1 MKKEKHELI
10 LEGVKYFA
18 EVDVVEKSDAKNI
31 AEMYSLWNKL
41 SSNLS
46 EYGCRRLN
54 FPEISELIFCLVF
67 ECWRANNIKGIKD
80 HSSFDCYNPKTH
92 ARIQVKATSVA
103 DDLTSFGPKSVWD
116 ELYFMDFFSNNRYDG
131 SFTVYLIP
139 NEEVYNFKMNKNQ
152 TFKDQQKEGRRPRFH
167 MKKDLIKPLGLKPI
181 GSYNIYEL

>member
-10 LEGVKYFA
+10 LDGVKYFA

-103 DDLTSFGPKSVWD
+103 DD
-116 ELYFMDFFSNNRYDG
+116 
-131 SFTVYLIP
+131 
-139 NEEVYNFKMNKNQ
+139 
-152 TFKDQQKEGRRPRFH
+152 
-167 MKKDLIKPLGLKPI
+167 
-181 GSYNIYEL
+181 